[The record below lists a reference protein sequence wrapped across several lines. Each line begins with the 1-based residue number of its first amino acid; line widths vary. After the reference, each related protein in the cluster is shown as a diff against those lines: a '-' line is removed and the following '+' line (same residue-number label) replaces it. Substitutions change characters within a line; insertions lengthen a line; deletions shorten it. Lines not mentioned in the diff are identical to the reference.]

1 MKTWKLEVGSWE
13 LGVGSWEL
21 SRAPLAFLVALA
33 CLGAQSRSAAI
44 DEPTAATLEYVTED
58 TSMVA
63 YANVRVLMASP
74 LRDRVRELGAAHAV
88 IATLQEWTGASLERD
103 IDDIVFTADTT
114 ILTGRFDLRRLE
126 AYARDHGGRI
136 ELYAGARI
144 VSAPRPA
151 GDAAIVLPAPGLAL
165 VGDVLSVRRALDAKA
180 GAVRAITDNVGFMRT
195 VAGLDDRAAWSVA
208 TLQAVIARAAIP
220 ADVAAQLPAIDWLA
234 ASSRFG
240 PTARGELS
248 AQARDEIAAGS
259 LRDLVRGFMALA
271 RMQAARNR
279 ELRGALASATLAGDG
294 TTVTLS
300 FDVTPGLL
308 DLFDSTGAWRLVL
321 PH

>member
-1 MKTWKLEVGSWE
+1 
-13 LGVGSWEL
+13 
-21 SRAPLAFLVALA
+21 
-33 CLGAQSRSAAI
+33 
-44 DEPTAATLEYVTED
+44 
-58 TSMVA
+58 MVA
-63 YANVRVLMASP
+63 YANVRALMASP
-74 LRDRVRELGAAHAV
+74 LRDRLRELGSVHPA

-103 IDDIVFTADTT
+103 VDDLVFSSEAVGDIVAQPLM
-114 ILTGRFDLRRLE
+114 ILTGRFDSRRLDM
-126 AYARDHGGRI
+126 YARDHGGRI
-136 ELYAGARI
+136 ESYSGAR
-144 VSAPRPA
+144 VVLAPRQA
-151 GDAAIVLPAPGLAL
+151 GDAAIVLPTSGLAL
-165 VGDVLSVRRALDAKA
+165 LGDAPSVRRALDAKA

-234 ASSRFG
+234 ASGRFG

-279 ELRGALASATLAGDG
+279 ELRGALASAALAGDG